1 MSSLGGTDVTW
12 AVFYDLR
19 MQTLDVNYVVLN
31 FIHFLIVLLWAG
43 CPLVTPCFHLL
54 NGENID
60 STSQDYPE
68 A

>member
-1 MSSLGGTDVTW
+1 
-12 AVFYDLR
+12 
-19 MQTLDVNYVVLN
+19 MQTLEVNYVGLN
-31 FIHFLIVLLWAG
+31 FVHLLIVLLWAG
-43 CPLVTPCFHLL
+43 YPLVTVCFHLL